1 MLHQDS
7 LHHQDATQNRERSKL
22 LLRQDSLNHQDATQN
37 RERSKLLLRQDS
49 LNHQDATQNRERS
62 KLLLHQD
69 SLNHQDATQNRERSK
84 LLLRKL
90 SQTRERE
97 QGKEREQE
105 RERLHQL
112 QSINNLLLDL
122 PTPPSPS
129 HLPNFSQDASQSDKN
144 ISVDGDSAISDM
156 FGLGLPR
163 GSLMGNQSTIGSS
176 SYRNYQYSSYDQTQ
190 GSLQHECRNH
200 GFCSNTSGLDIPSSP
215 NSMTTPGSP
224 STPGSFT
231 SDPYSYSSTPSISTN
246 TPSSPTSRPSFQYPG
261 SSSSPTDS
269 SYFGRPIRGCSTPY
283 SDCGSPTLEFSH
295 LLGCNGSRSNSPADS
310 ETSGI
315 GSADGSLSDIILNC
329 LSLNSSSNS
338 CFPPSLDSIISK
350 TNTCPNNRT
359 AFERMA
365 VKKYLSSLQQNS
377 TSPHYYQ
384 HHHGQNRSNFF
395 NSLLS
400 HEKNCCTGLG
410 NAARRLTQPVSLD
423 RVARSHRNAAAHCYP
438 TCTWSGFLPQNID
451 EPVAY
456 SPKVFL
462 GGVPWDVTEAI
473 LISTFKQFGPVRVEW
488 PVKAPS
494 AQPKGY
500 AYIIL
505 ESEKQ
510 VRAMLSCCTHDITNG
525 KRWYYKIISKRSK
538 PKDVQV
544 IPWILENSNY
554 IKSSSQRLDA
564 HKTVFVG
571 ALHGMLTAAGLAKVM
586 DDLFHG
592 VIYAGIDTDKYKYPI
607 GSGRV
612 TFSTKQS
619 YFKAITASF
628 IEIKTDKF
636 TKKVQVDP
644 YIEESICSIC
654 VVQQGHYFCR
664 DVACFRYFCRS
675 CWQWQHAV
683 DSMSHH
689 TPLTRNS
696 KTNQVIGLN
705 PNFGINN
712 CPRMSNTTMI

>member
-1 MLHQDS
+1 MPMLLQSSDPLLVSEENDRADLGFDRGASMNHPDPV
-7 LHHQDATQNRERSKL
+7 HHQDTM
-22 LLRQDSLNHQDATQN
+22 
-37 RERSKLLLRQDS
+37 
-49 LNHQDATQNRERS
+49 
-62 KLLLHQD
+62 
-69 SLNHQDATQNRERSK
+69 QNRERSK

-90 SQTRERE
+90 NQNRERE
-97 QGKEREQE
+97 RGKERDQE

-122 PTPPSPS
+122 PPPPAHISSYSQEVPS
-129 HLPNFSQDASQSDKN
+129 SQSDKN
-144 ISVDGDSAISDM
+144 NTDGDSAISDM

-163 GSLMGNQSTIGSS
+163 GSLMGSQSAAVGSP
-176 SYRNYQYSSYDQTQ
+176 SYRNYQYYGQAQ
-190 GSLQHECRNH
+190 GSSASQQQHECHRNH
-200 GFCSNTSGLDIPSSP
+200 GFCSNSSTLDTPSSP
-215 NSMTTPGSP
+215 NSATAPGSP
-224 STPGSFT
+224 STPCSFT
-231 SDPYSYSSTPSISTN
+231 SDPYSYSSTASNSTN

-261 SSSSPTDS
+261 TSSSSTDS
-269 SYFGRPIRGCSTPY
+269 SYYGRPIRGCSTPY

-310 ETSGI
+310 ETSGV
-315 GSADGSLSDIILNC
+315 GSADGSLSDIIMNC

-338 CFPPSLDSIISK
+338 CFPQSLDSIISGK
-350 TNTCPNNRT
+350 ANACPSNRT

-365 VKKYLSSLQQNS
+365 VKKYLSSLQQNP
-377 TSPHYYQ
+377 TNPHYYQ
-384 HHHGQNRSNFF
+384 HHHGLGQTRSNFL
-395 NSLLS
+395 NSLLNY
-400 HEKNCCTGLG
+400 EKNCCSALG
-410 NAARRLTQPVSLD
+410 STARRLAQPVSLD

-438 TCTWSGFLPQNID
+438 TCTWSGFLPQSTD

-488 PVKAPS
+488 PAKAPS

-500 AYIIL
+500 AYIIF

-554 IKSSSQRLDA
+554 VKSSSQRLDA

-644 YIEESICSIC
+644 YIEESICSVC

-664 DVACFRYFCRS
+664 DAVCFRYFCRS
-675 CWQWQHAV
+675 CWQWQHSV

-705 PNFGINN
+705 SNFGVNN
-712 CPRMSNTTMI
+712 YPRMSSMV

>member
-1 MLHQDS
+1 MPTLMQPTDIS
-7 LHHQDATQNRERSKL
+7 LSDESDETDVEFDRESSSMHHQDP
-22 LLRQDSLNHQDATQN
+22 
-37 RERSKLLLRQDS
+37 
-49 LNHQDATQNRERS
+49 
-62 KLLLHQD
+62 LH
-69 SLNHQDATQNRERSK
+69 HQDATQNRERSK

-97 QGKEREQE
+97 RGKERDQE

-112 QSINNLLLDL
+112 QSINNLLIDL
-122 PTPPSPS
+122 PPPPSPT
-129 HLPNFSQDASQSDKN
+129 HLPNYSQDASSSSQSDKN
-144 ISVDGDSAISDM
+144 VSIDGDSAISDM

-163 GSLMGNQSTIGSS
+163 GSLVGNQLTVGSS
-176 SYRNYQYSSYDQTQ
+176 SYRNYQFGNYDQTQ
-190 GSLQHECRNH
+190 GSSSQQQHECHRNH
-200 GFCSNTSGLDIPSSP
+200 GFCSNSSGLDIPSSP
-215 NSMTTPGSP
+215 NSVATPGSP

-231 SDPYSYSSTPSISTN
+231 SDLYSYSSTASNSTN
-246 TPSSPTSRPSFQYPG
+246 TPSSPTSRLSFQYPG
-261 SSSSPTDS
+261 SSSSPIDS

-295 LLGCNGSRSNSPADS
+295 FLGCNGSRSNSPADS

-315 GSADGSLSDIILNC
+315 GSADGSLSDIIMNC

-365 VKKYLSSLQQNS
+365 VKKYLSSLQQNP
-377 TSPHYYQ
+377 TSSHYYQ
-384 HHHGQNRSNFF
+384 HHHGIGQNRSNFL
-395 NSLLS
+395 NSLLN

-410 NAARRLTQPVSLD
+410 SAARRLVPPVSLD

-438 TCTWSGFLPQNID
+438 TCTWSGFLPQSTE

-488 PVKAPS
+488 PTKAPS

-500 AYIIL
+500 AYIIF

-554 IKSSSQRLDA
+554 VKSSSQRLDA

-592 VIYAGIDTDKYKYPI
+592 VIYAGIDTDKHKYPI

-644 YIEESICSIC
+644 YIEESICSGC

-675 CWQWQHAV
+675 CWQWQHSV

-712 CPRMSNTTMI
+712 

>member
-1 MLHQDS
+1 MPTLMQPSDIQLVNDESDETDIVFDRGSLMHQ
-7 LHHQDATQNRERSKL
+7 QD
-22 LLRQDSLNHQDATQN
+22 
-37 RERSKLLLRQDS
+37 
-49 LNHQDATQNRERS
+49 
-62 KLLLHQD
+62 LLHP
-69 SLNHQDATQNRERSK
+69 QDATQNRERSK

-97 QGKEREQE
+97 RGQKEREQE

-122 PTPPSPS
+122 PSPPSPS
-129 HLPNFSQDASQSDKN
+129 HLPTFSQDTFSSSQSDKN
-144 ISVDGDSAISDM
+144 VSNDGDSSISDM

-163 GSLMGNQSTIGSS
+163 GSLMGNQSAAVGSP
-176 SYRNYQYSSYDQTQ
+176 SYRNYGSYGQSQ
-190 GSLQHECRNH
+190 GSSQPSHECLRNH
-200 GFCSNTSGLDIPSSP
+200 GFCSNSSGLDVPSSP
-215 NSMTTPGSP
+215 NSVTTPGSP
-224 STPGSFT
+224 STPGSFS
-231 SDPYSYSSTPSISTN
+231 SDFYSYSSTASNSTN
-246 TPSSPTSRPSFQYPG
+246 TPSSPTSRLSFQYPG
-261 SSSSPTDS
+261 SSSSPDNT
-269 SYFGRPIRGCSTPY
+269 YFGRPIRGCSTPY
-283 SDCGSPTLEFSH
+283 SPTLEFSH

-310 ETSGI
+310 ETSGV
-315 GSADGSLSDIILNC
+315 GSADGSLSDIIMNC
-329 LSLNSSSNS
+329 LSLNSSSSNS

-365 VKKYLSSLQQNS
+365 VKKYLSSLQQNP
-377 TSPHYYQ
+377 TNQHYYQ
-384 HHHGQNRSNFF
+384 HHHGLGQNRSNFL
-395 NSLLS
+395 NSLLN
-400 HEKNCCTGLG
+400 HEKNCCTNLG
-410 NAARRLTQPVSLD
+410 NAARRLAPVSLD

-438 TCTWSGFLPQNID
+438 TCTWSGFLPQSTE

-488 PVKAPS
+488 PAKAPS

-500 AYIIL
+500 AYIIF

-554 IKSSSQRLDA
+554 VKSSSQRLDA

-644 YIEESICSIC
+644 YIEESICSVC

-675 CWQWQHAV
+675 CWQWQHSV
-683 DSMSHH
+683 DPMSHH

-705 PNFGINN
+705 SNFGVNN
-712 CPRMSNTTMI
+712 CSRVSNTTMM

>member
-1 MLHQDS
+1 MPTPMQPDISLLSDEVDETDDGYDQNAPMHHQDT
-7 LHHQDATQNRERSKL
+7 LHQDATQTRERG
-22 LLRQDSLNHQDATQN
+22 
-37 RERSKLLLRQDS
+37 
-49 LNHQDATQNRERS
+49 
-62 KLLLHQD
+62 
-69 SLNHQDATQNRERSK
+69 K

-90 SQTRERE
+90 SQTL
-97 QGKEREQE
+97 GKERDQE
-105 RERLHQL
+105 CERLHQL

-122 PTPPSPS
+122 PSPPSPS
-129 HLPNFSQDASQSDKN
+129 HLPSFSQDAFSSQSDKN
-144 ISVDGDSAISDM
+144 ASTDDDSAISDM

-163 GSLMGNQSTIGSS
+163 GSLVGTQSAIGSS
-176 SYRNYQYSSYDQTQ
+176 SYRNYQYGSYDQTQ
-190 GSLQHECRNH
+190 GSSQHECHLNH

-224 STPGSFT
+224 STPSSFT
-231 SDPYSYSSTPSISTN
+231 SDPYSYSSTASNSTN
-246 TPSSPTSRPSFQYPG
+246 TPSSPTNRLSFQYPG
-261 SSSSPTDS
+261 SSSPTD

-283 SDCGSPTLEFSH
+283 SPTLEFSH

-315 GSADGSLSDIILNC
+315 GSADGSLSDII
-329 LSLNSSSNS
+329 
-338 CFPPSLDSIISK
+338 
-350 TNTCPNNRT
+350 
-359 AFERMA
+359 M
-365 VKKYLSSLQQNS
+365 NS
-377 TSPHYYQ
+377 TSSHYY
-384 HHHGQNRSNFF
+384 HHHGIGQNRSNFL
-395 NSLLS
+395 NSLVN

-410 NAARRLTQPVSLD
+410 NAARRLPPPVSLD
-423 RVARSHRNAAAHCYP
+423 RVARSHRSAAAHCYP
-438 TCTWSGFLPQNID
+438 TCTWSGFLPQSTE

-488 PVKAPS
+488 PAKAPS

-500 AYIIL
+500 AYIIF

-544 IPWILENSNY
+544 IPWTLENSNY

-644 YIEESICSIC
+644 YIEESICSVC

-675 CWQWQHAV
+675 CWQWQHSV

>member
-1 MLHQDS
+1 MPTLMQPSDIPLVSDESDETDVGFDRDTLMHHQDS
-7 LHHQDATQNRERSKL
+7 LH
-22 LLRQDSLNHQDATQN
+22 
-37 RERSKLLLRQDS
+37 
-49 LNHQDATQNRERS
+49 
-62 KLLLHQD
+62 
-69 SLNHQDATQNRERSK
+69 HQDATQNRERSK

-97 QGKEREQE
+97 RGKEREQE

-122 PTPPSPS
+122 PLPPSPS
-129 HLPNFSQDASQSDKN
+129 HLPSYSQDASSSSQSDKN
-144 ISVDGDSAISDM
+144 VSIDGDSAISDM

-176 SYRNYQYSSYDQTQ
+176 NYRNYQYGNYQTQ
-190 GSLQHECRNH
+190 GSSSQQQHECHRNH
-200 GFCSNTSGLDIPSSP
+200 GFCSNSSGLDIPSSP
-215 NSMTTPGSP
+215 NSVTTPGSP

-231 SDPYSYSSTPSISTN
+231 SDLYSYSSAASNSTN

-261 SSSSPTDS
+261 SSSSPSD

-315 GSADGSLSDIILNC
+315 GSADGSLSDIIMNC

-350 TNTCPNNRT
+350 TNTCSSNRT

-365 VKKYLSSLQQNS
+365 VKKYLSSLQQNPTNS
-377 TSPHYYQ
+377 HYYQ
-384 HHHGQNRSNFF
+384 HHHGLGQNRSNFL
-395 NSLLS
+395 NSLLN

-410 NAARRLTQPVSLD
+410 SAARRLAQPVSLD

-438 TCTWSGFLPQNID
+438 TCTWSGFLPQSAE

-488 PVKAPS
+488 PAKAPS

-500 AYIIL
+500 AYIIF

-554 IKSSSQRLDA
+554 VKSSSQRLDA

-644 YIEESICSIC
+644 YIEESICSVC

-675 CWQWQHAV
+675 CWQWQHSV

-712 CPRMSNTTMI
+712 CPRMSNTTVI

>member
-1 MLHQDS
+1 MPTPMQPDISLLSDEVDETDDGYDQNAPMHHQDT
-7 LHHQDATQNRERSKL
+7 LHQDATQTRERG
-22 LLRQDSLNHQDATQN
+22 
-37 RERSKLLLRQDS
+37 
-49 LNHQDATQNRERS
+49 
-62 KLLLHQD
+62 
-69 SLNHQDATQNRERSK
+69 K

-90 SQTRERE
+90 SQTL
-97 QGKEREQE
+97 GKERDQE
-105 RERLHQL
+105 CERLHQL

-122 PTPPSPS
+122 PSPPSPS
-129 HLPNFSQDASQSDKN
+129 HLPSFSQDAFSSQSDKN
-144 ISVDGDSAISDM
+144 ASTDDDSAISDM

-163 GSLMGNQSTIGSS
+163 GSLVGTQSAIGSS
-176 SYRNYQYSSYDQTQ
+176 SYRNYQYGSYDQTQ
-190 GSLQHECRNH
+190 GSSQHECHLNH

-224 STPGSFT
+224 STPSSFT
-231 SDPYSYSSTPSISTN
+231 SDPYSYSSTASNSTN
-246 TPSSPTSRPSFQYPG
+246 TPSSPTNRLSFQYPG
-261 SSSSPTDS
+261 SSSPTD

-315 GSADGSLSDIILNC
+315 GSADGSLSDII
-329 LSLNSSSNS
+329 
-338 CFPPSLDSIISK
+338 
-350 TNTCPNNRT
+350 
-359 AFERMA
+359 M
-365 VKKYLSSLQQNS
+365 NS
-377 TSPHYYQ
+377 TSSHYY
-384 HHHGQNRSNFF
+384 HHHGIGQNRSNFL
-395 NSLLS
+395 NSLVN

-410 NAARRLTQPVSLD
+410 NAARRLPPPVSLD
-423 RVARSHRNAAAHCYP
+423 RVARSHRSAAAHCYP
-438 TCTWSGFLPQNID
+438 TCTWSGFLPQSTE

-488 PVKAPS
+488 PAKAPS

-500 AYIIL
+500 AYIIF

-544 IPWILENSNY
+544 IPWTLENSNY

-644 YIEESICSIC
+644 YIEESICSVC

-675 CWQWQHAV
+675 CWQWQHSV